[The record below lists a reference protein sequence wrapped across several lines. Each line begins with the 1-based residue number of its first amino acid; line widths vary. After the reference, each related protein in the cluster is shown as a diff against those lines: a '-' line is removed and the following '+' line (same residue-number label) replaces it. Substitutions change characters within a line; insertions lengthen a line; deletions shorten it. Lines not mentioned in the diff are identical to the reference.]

1 MLLPR
6 NQFHSHVGRP
16 ACFGSVVLRE
26 KTIYCSR
33 PATEKAYYIYMALSL
48 DRDMTHPAMTEYLE
62 SQPTLAPLAADL
74 NDTVD
79 GNVLIDAVKLWKS
92 ASPAAIK
99 PYFKEESPIG
109 ALGAL
114 AQRLHLFLVTEAEVE
129 KQNTSHKK
137 YDLCAEKQAKLLKAI
152 AEERKSAVG
161 PEALNLSVQALA
173 ASAEAAVLDKH
184 KKKRFMFEK
193 EGAVFKFKVP
203 LEAPQAHFKYFLENK
218 ETCLGLI
225 DARWRHR
232 WQGGGRGGAVASRG
246 GSRRVPRGDNA

>member
-1 MLLPR
+1 
-6 NQFHSHVGRP
+6 
-16 ACFGSVVLRE
+16 
-26 KTIYCSR
+26 
-33 PATEKAYYIYMALSL
+33 MALSL

-137 YDLCAEKQAKLLKAI
+137 YDTLSHAK
-152 AEERKSAVG
+152 
-161 PEALNLSVQALA
+161 ALQT
-173 ASAEAAVLDKH
+173 
-184 KKKRFMFEK
+184 R
-193 EGAVFKFKVP
+193 
-203 LEAPQAHFKYFLENK
+203 
-218 ETCLGLI
+218 
-225 DARWRHR
+225 
-232 WQGGGRGGAVASRG
+232 
-246 GSRRVPRGDNA
+246 